1 MKFVL
6 AYVDRNYTKK
16 DFPADQMKQV
26 ELSFPGNDEKFFVSV
41 PKISEAGASQAL
53 AERLFEIWTD
63 GSMPMRERKERL
75 GYFVDSQTAGD
86 Y

>member
-1 MKFVL
+1 ML
-6 AYVDRNYTKK
+6 A
-16 DFPADQMKQV
+16 
-26 ELSFPGNDEKFFVSV
+26 LVSQWLTRH
-41 PKISEAGASQAL
+41 QAL